1 MKYKFNYT
9 IILSLALLISACTD
23 LEYQAVDSTI
33 AKEGE
38 TAVIG
43 SASDLITT
51 LLWQSWSYFSRSSRH
66 LCSTRSTLQMR
77 LIGPTRV

>member
-43 SASDLITT
+43 SASDLSTT
-51 LLWQSWSYFSRSSRH
+51 LY
-66 LCSTRSTLQMR
+66 
-77 LIGPTRV
+77 G